1 LLTIVVDMLR
11 RRPAA
16 ENPPLSATR
25 TNAVRLVSRSIAA
38 SDYPLTRDNASGF
51 NRIIRSRRSLHLP
64 NSTEPAFR
72 GRRPV
77 QEDAMSDLS
86 YVADSLVKTGLRPSR
101 RTVKRAALGLAVALG
116 VAGAAEFGYG
126 YLTTGR
132 YLEST
137 DDAYVK
143 ADSTIISPKVSGYI
157 AQVLVG
163 DNEPVKS
170 GQLLAR
176 IDDRDFRTA
185 LKQAQADV
193 AGSEAAVRNLDAQIA
208 LQQPLIEQGTADI
221 AAADANLKFAQEE
234 RARYDDLMRTG
245 SGTIQRAQ
253 QTDAALREK
262 IAQLQHGKS
271 GLLAAER
278 KVDVLTTDRAKAVAQ
293 LDRARAVEQQ
303 AALNLSY
310 TEITAPV
317 DGTVGARSLRVGQYV
332 QAGTQLMAVVPLD
345 AVYVVANFKETQL
358 THVRNG
364 QPVEIRI
371 DSFHATKL
379 KGHVDSLSPAS
390 GLEFALLPPD
400 NATGNFT
407 KIVQRVPVKIVL
419 DDHSLSGLLRPGMSA
434 EPTVDTKATVLAERE
449 ASSKVAADAASAR
462 SHGG

>member
-1 LLTIVVDMLR
+1 M
-11 RRPAA
+11 A
-16 ENPPLSATR
+16 
-25 TNAVRLVSRSIAA
+25 
-38 SDYPLTRDNASGF
+38 
-51 NRIIRSRRSLHLP
+51 
-64 NSTEPAFR
+64 
-72 GRRPV
+72 
-77 QEDAMSDLS
+77 DLS
-86 YVADSLVKTGLRPSR
+86 YVADLTPKTGLRLPR
-101 RTVKRAALGLAVALG
+101 QAIKRAARGLALALG
-116 VAGAAEFGYG
+116 IAGAADFGYG

-137 DDAYVK
+137 DDAYVQ
-143 ADSTIISPKVSGYI
+143 ADSTIVSPKVSGYI
-157 AQVLVG
+157 AEVLVG
-163 DNEPVKS
+163 DNQPVKA

-185 LKQAQADV
+185 LDQAHADV
-193 AGSEAAVRNLDAQIA
+193 AASEAAVRNLDAQIA
-208 LQQPLIEQGTADI
+208 LQAPVIEQETADV
-221 AAADANLKFAQEE
+221 AGAEANLEFAQQEQ
-234 RARYDDLMRTG
+234 ARYDGLMKSG

-271 GLLAAER
+271 GMLAAQK

-293 LDRARAVEQQ
+293 LDHARAVEAQ

-310 TEITAPV
+310 TRISAPV
-317 DGTVGARSLRVGQYV
+317 EGTVGARSLRVGQFV

-371 DSFHATKL
+371 DSFHGAKL
-379 KGHVDSLSPAS
+379 RGHVDSLSPAS

-407 KIVQRVPVKIVL
+407 KIVQRVPVKIAL
-419 DDHSLSGLLRPGMSA
+419 DDRSLIGLLRPGMSA
-434 EPTVDTKATVLAERE
+434 EPTVDTKAAVVAERE
-449 ASSKVAADAASAR
+449 TNSRLALDAASTR
-462 SHGG
+462 PNGG

>member
-1 LLTIVVDMLR
+1 
-11 RRPAA
+11 
-16 ENPPLSATR
+16 
-25 TNAVRLVSRSIAA
+25 
-38 SDYPLTRDNASGF
+38 
-51 NRIIRSRRSLHLP
+51 
-64 NSTEPAFR
+64 
-72 GRRPV
+72 
-77 QEDAMSDLS
+77 MSNLS
-86 YVADSLVKTGLRPSR
+86 YVTDLYEKTSLLPSR
-101 RTVKRAALGLAVALG
+101 LATRRAALALAIALG
-116 VAGAAEFGYG
+116 VAAAADFGYG
-126 YLTTGR
+126 YLSTGR

-143 ADSTIISPKVSGYI
+143 ADSTIVSPKVSGYI
-157 AQVLVG
+157 ADVLVG
-163 DNEPVKS
+163 DNQAVKS

-185 LKQAQADV
+185 LDQAQADV

-208 LQQPLIEQGTADI
+208 LQQPVIEQGTADV

-234 RARYDDLMRTG
+234 RARYDDLMKTG

-271 GLLAAER
+271 GLLAAQR
-278 KVDVLTTDRAKAVAQ
+278 KVEVLTTERAKAVAQ
-293 LDRARAVEQQ
+293 LDRARAVAQQ

-310 TEITAPV
+310 TKISAPV
-317 DGTVGARSLRVGQYV
+317 DGTVGARSLRVGQFV

-358 THVRNG
+358 TYVRDG

-371 DSFHATKL
+371 DGFHGTKL
-379 KGHVDSLSPAS
+379 RGHVDSLSPAS

-407 KIVQRVPVKIVL
+407 KIVQRVPVKIAL
-419 DDHSLSGLLRPGMSA
+419 DDHSLTGLLRPGMSA

-449 ASSKVAADAASAR
+449 AKSRLASDAALAR
-462 SHGG
+462 SNGS